1 MKNTADLKIGLKMY
15 SETENSLLIDVRSEG
30 EYADGHVGGSLN
42 IPLDKLPK
50 AVMDGE
56 LPKEKTLFVYCRSGA
71 RSSQAVSQLKR
82 MGYTS
87 VVNIGGILDYTGE
100 IERG

>member
-1 MKNTADLKIGLKMY
+1 MKNTADLKTGLKMY

-71 RSSQAVSQLKR
+71 RSKR
-82 MGYTS
+82 ACIFLDKSGYET
-87 VVNIGGILDYTGE
+87 VNIGGVLGYDGPLE
-100 IERG
+100 K